1 MKVQRE
7 EDNSLFTLIKIKPW
21 PEIAFAADVAVVQ
34 ERRDRDTGATI
45 NHVYVNYGPAPAT
58 IGTARE
64 WANAILRA
72 CDIADQ
78 LERDGAVVLE
88 GEEPRP

>member
-7 EDNSLFTLIKIKPW
+7 EDNAAFTLIKVKPW
-21 PEIAFAADVAVVQ
+21 PEIPFAADVAVIQ
-34 ERRDRDTGATI
+34 EKRDRDTGAAI
-45 NHVYVNYGPAPAT
+45 NHVYINYGTQPAT
-58 IGTARE
+58 IGTARA

-78 LERDGAVVLE
+78 LERAGEIVLE
-88 GEEPRP
+88 GEG